1 MIPGFASAER
11 AWENANPYDDECTCE
26 AEAYTCDECGHT
38 DGKKGL
44 CPESDCDSTA
54 EFMRTMT
61 TEEVAEHFPSQKC
74 PKHGWCTGCASR
86 NCEDCNG

>member
-11 AWENANPYDDECTCE
+11 AWDNANPYDDDCTCE
-26 AEAYTCDECGHT
+26 GEAYMCDECGHT

-44 CPESDCDSTA
+44 CPEPDCSNGDI
-54 EFMRTMT
+54 MRPMT
-61 TEEVAEHFPSQKC
+61 TEEVSEHFPSQTC
-74 PKHGWCTGCASR
+74 PQHGWCTGCASS